1 MTGRRIVFLT
11 HAQVEIDPGVPVPDW
26 GLSAEGQARHAAFAA
41 SAIVPAVSA
50 IYASAERKAREGA
63 APVALRLGLPV
74 RVVPPLGENDRAST
88 GFLPP
93 PDFERMADRFFAE
106 PDTAVEG
113 WERAR
118 AAQAR
123 ITAAIGTI
131 AALDRTAGDILIV
144 AHGAVGALWRCH
156 LKGCAITRAEDQPAG
171 GGCWFETRSDTW
183 SAPAGWSRI

>member
-11 HAQVEIDPGVPVPDW
+11 HAQVTIDPDVPVPDW
-26 GLSAEGQARHAAFAA
+26 GLTDAGATRHARFAA
-41 SAIVPAVSA
+41 MAHVAGVSA
-50 IYASAERKAREGA
+50 IFASAERKAREGA
-63 APVALRLGLPV
+63 APVADRLGLPV
-74 RVVPPLGENDRAST
+74 QVVPALGENDRSAT
-88 GFLPP
+88 GYLPA
-93 PDFERMADRFFAE
+93 DAFERLADRFFAE

-131 AALDRTAGDILIV
+131 AALDRTVGDILIV

-156 LKGCAITRAEDQPAG
+156 LKGCEITRAEDQPAG
-171 GGCWFETRSDTW
+171 GGCWFETRSATW
-183 SAPAGWSRI
+183 PAPAAWSPI